1 MLENEGA
8 TADVQNENVDIE
20 KENEAPISM
29 DDTIRNTLHA
39 LQEKGIEP
47 DKESDVPEA
56 PEEKAQRI
64 RDEKGK
70 FAAKEAVEP
79 SASTAPV
86 EIPPDV
92 QKLGFRKE
100 ESDAFIAAPP
110 ILKDA
115 IVRRITEMHAGI
127 EQYKTAANYAQVMD
141 KAIAPFAATLQSLN
155 ISPDKAV
162 SELMAADHRLRYGSP
177 QEKSAYFAQ
186 LAQSYGIDLATIP
199 EQPYIDPNVSAMQ
212 QRLQQ
217 LEGQIQQQT
226 LMGQQQEEATLNSE
240 IADFRAD
247 PNHSHFE
254 SVKGHMSALLQA
266 RQAQNLEDAYEQA
279 VYANPTTRV
288 AMIAQQQ
295 AALKL
300 EATQKAQAAK
310 DAASAN
316 IKRRPSMPVSQ
327 PIGTMDDTIRSTYR
341 RLQGS

>member
-1 MLENEGA
+1 MQTEENGE
-8 TADVQNENVDIE
+8 TPISEVELIE
-20 KENEAPISM
+20 KPEQEPKSM
-29 DDTIRNTLHA
+29 DDTIRETLHA
-39 LQEKGIEP
+39 LHEKGIET
-47 DKESDVPEA
+47 DKEPESPEA

-70 FAAKEAVEP
+70 FAAKEVVEP
-79 SASTAPV
+79 APV
-86 EIPPDV
+86 APAEIPPDV

-100 ESDAFIAAPP
+100 ESDAFIAAPA

-115 IVRRITEMHAGI
+115 IVRRITEMHQGI
-127 EQYKTAANYAQVMD
+127 EQYKTAANYAQTMD

-155 ISPDKAV
+155 ITPDKAV

-177 QEKSAYFAQ
+177 QEKSAYLAQ
-186 LAQSYGIDLATIP
+186 LAQSYGIDLTTIP
-199 EQPYIDPNVSAMQ
+199 EQQEIDPNVSALQ

-226 LMGQQQEEATLNSE
+226 LMGQKQEEATLNSA
-240 IADFRAD
+240 IAAFRAD
-247 PNHSHFE
+247 PNHSHFD

-266 RQAQNLEDAYEQA
+266 GQAKDLADAYEQA

-288 AMIAQQQ
+288 EMIAQQQ

-327 PIGTMDDTIRSTYR
+327 PIGTMDETIRSTLR